1 MSRIGKKPIKI
12 PESVEVKINKQKVT
26 VRGPK
31 GELIRN
37 VRPEIKVEIK
47 DNNIVLVPKSSGKP
61 GTRTSSVPG
70 KNSRAFWG
78 LERSLLQ
85 NMIIGVEKGFT
96 KKLEI
101 RGIGYKARTEDKK
114 LVLEL
119 GFSHDINIAIPQD
132 LDVSVEKNII
142 IISGIDKVKVGQFA
156 ATIKTKRKPD
166 VYKGKGIRYLGEE
179 IKLKPGKKAVTAG

>member
-1 MSRIGKKPIKI
+1 MSRIGKKPIEI
-12 PESVEVKINKQKVT
+12 PESVEVEINKQKVT
-26 VRGPK
+26 VRGIK
-31 GELIRN
+31 GELTRD

-47 DNNIVLVPKSSGKP
+47 DNNIVVAQKKQ
-61 GTRTSSVPG
+61 T

-101 RGIGYKARTEDKK
+101 RGIGYRARIEDKK

-119 GFSHDINIAIPQD
+119 GFSHDINIEIPQD

-156 ATIKTKRKPD
+156 ATIKRKRKPD
-166 VYKGKGIRYLGEE
+166 AYKGKGIRYLGED